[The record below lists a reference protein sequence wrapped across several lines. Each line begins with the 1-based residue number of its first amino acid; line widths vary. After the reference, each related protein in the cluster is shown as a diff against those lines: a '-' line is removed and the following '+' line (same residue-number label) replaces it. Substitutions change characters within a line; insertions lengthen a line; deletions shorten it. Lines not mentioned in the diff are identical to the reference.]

1 MLTSRIEEFPRSFID
16 SDGAQLFEIIA
27 FFTPKGSSFPWR
39 CSIKEKNVKKVEA
52 LYNQYCEL
60 IKMLKTEGAHLNH
73 IRPEYLLSLSDLNTY
88 LQHVLPK
95 EQSKFYS
102 GSLLKVNNSLYNYLS
117 MDSWISLLY
126 QMFRIYLLSRI
137 SLKTYRS
144 HIGDTLLYKTGNL
157 LDVPK
162 GYLDGSNYMSAS
174 EGILCYWIESV
185 VLEVLLE
192 ERRITNFDKD
202 FKDGVLI
209 AVLLQKYANVKLLR
223 NMKMLCSSDED
234 CRHNATQVVKGLE

>member
-1 MLTSRIEEFPRSFID
+1 
-16 SDGAQLFEIIA
+16 
-27 FFTPKGSSFPWR
+27 
-39 CSIKEKNVKKVEA
+39 
-52 LYNQYCEL
+52 
-60 IKMLKTEGAHLNH
+60 MLKTEGAHLNH

-144 HIGDTLLYKTGNL
+144 HIGDTLPNKTGNL